1 MFFILFISAT
11 SPLSV
16 PSSISIWRNLLVN
29 ICITV
34 PFHESRLNW
43 VHDPTPPP
51 SRRLESTNT
60 VPRSDSSD
68 NSSVSIPRNALAPI
82 PSDSLHNF
90 SVSVSSA
97 PNPNNSMRSY
107 PKHVPERKKSENEVS
122 AIATHGSSA
131 APLSPAPPKKC
142 RIRRRRQARH
152 AANRNSGN
160 ISAAP
165 LTPDARWA
173 NQRAAGQ
180 AGATQTQPEDSD
192 PTSTRRTAV
201 YPPSRI
207 VGDSSANE
215 NSPFQL
221 GLESSRIPGLYKPAV
236 PDQQQDTPAR
246 TFRVKNSGSGTSSPP
261 YLLPYTKPFSG
272 RPAGSSITGPT
283 REAGEALRSGSGIVY
298 PLLPSAHRPD
308 TSVIVDAALP
318 EPAAFQRQDLPPTVV
333 EIGSP
338 SQPQTPPASRRLASR
353 KPNRK
358 RRRNRSTA
366 VFRPSKRSPPRGHWC
381 D

>member
-1 MFFILFISAT
+1 MDQELLQYLFM
-11 SPLSV
+11 
-16 PSSISIWRNLLVN
+16 
-29 ICITV
+29 
-34 PFHESRLNW
+34 SRLNW
-43 VHDPTPPP
+43 VHDPTTPP
-51 SRRLESTNT
+51 SRHLESTNT
-60 VPRSDSSD
+60 VPRSDSSE

-82 PSDSLHNF
+82 PSASLHN
-90 SVSVSSA
+90 SRVSVSSA

-107 PKHVPERKKSENEVS
+107 PKHVPKRKISENEVS
-122 AIATHGSSA
+122 AIATSGSSA

-142 RIRRRRQARH
+142 RIRRRRQARRT
-152 AANRNSGN
+152 ANRNSGT

-180 AGATQTQPEDSD
+180 AGATQTQPEASD

-221 GLESSRIPGLYKPAV
+221 GLEFSRIPGLYKPAI

-246 TFRVKNSGSGTSSPP
+246 TFRVKNSGTSSPP

-272 RPAGSSITGPT
+272 RPSGSYMTGPT

-298 PLLPSAHRPD
+298 PLLPRAHRPD
-308 TSVIVDAALP
+308 TTVTVDAALP
-318 EPAAFQRQDLPPTVV
+318 EPAAFQCQDQPPTVV
-333 EIGSP
+333 EIGNP
-338 SQPQTPPASRRLASR
+338 SQPQTPPAARRRASR
-353 KPNRK
+353 KPSRK
-358 RRRNRSTA
+358 RRRNHSTA
-366 VFRPSKRSPPRGHWC
+366 VFRPSQRSPPRGHWC
-381 D
+381 N